1 MPARGLHAQPR
12 AYVPEGS
19 WPDSELPADAPREA
33 RLALAIARRLQAA
46 IGDRSLRTVAGISG
60 VSASTLSNLVTG
72 RTWGDVV
79 TLARLEAALNVS
91 LWGDEHLH
99 TGESN
104 GVDNG
109 KVRTGRHGARSGR
122 SDLTG
127 TESGQSGK
135 D

>member
-1 MPARGLHAQPR
+1 
-12 AYVPEGS
+12 
-19 WPDSELPADAPREA
+19 
-33 RLALAIARRLQAA
+33 LQAA
-46 IGDRSLRTVAGISG
+46 IGDRSLRTVAGITG

-99 TGESN
+99 VGDSN
-104 GVDNG
+104 RPRNRKD
-109 KVRTGRHGARSGR
+109 RSGRHGVRSGR

-127 TESGQSGK
+127 PKSAHSGT